1 MIELNK
7 FVWTTPS
14 WFSNYIPMH
23 VLEHPDYMN
32 PKIFPEDAKKKINE
46 IYEQFFAT
54 VEKDY
59 IDKIKDKE
67 AKRYSLD
74 SVDTL
79 KHLLNFVQED
89 VPNQR
94 KLLIDFYEKTEIMDR
109 IRKQDWQVTFPEL
122 SILNIP
128 QFRVVNFTG
137 DLQTEEYENFRFK

>member
-1 MIELNK
+1 
-7 FVWTTPS
+7 
-14 WFSNYIPMH
+14 
-23 VLEHPDYMN
+23 MN
-32 PKIFPEDAKKKINE
+32 N
-46 IYEQFFAT
+46 FFAT

-94 KLLIDFYEKTEIMDR
+94 QLLIDFYEKTEIMDR